1 MFGKNE
7 FLGEILVPL
16 KDRVFDDPNPGW
28 WDLQEMVSF
37 VGVRTIQIK
46 VLDEWDFQKNYFN
59 IFHSLVRWKICQKV
73 MS

>member
-28 WDLQEMVSF
+28 WDLQEMVK
-37 VGVRTIQIK
+37 Q
-46 VLDEWDFQKNYFN
+46 
-59 IFHSLVRWKICQKV
+59 LVFIVKFFLEFFLV
-73 MS
+73 